1 MLRRRRPKS
10 LPYNPDERQRKSER
24 LGIKNQQNPGRKTA
38 KGMLS
43 IVYRIVRRKLAFV
56 ADNFGEQAGHLD
68 SPGHLGGCQR

>member
-1 MLRRRRPKS
+1 MRGRGRVK
-10 LPYNPDERQRKSER
+10 DWDV
-24 LGIKNQQNPGRKTA
+24 KNQQNPGRKTA